1 MSKQSNHDQKAKE
14 FQDLISLAW
23 LGGIPLDEL
32 VKMQQSEGIKV
43 ETIQIYHKLEVK
55 YLQCRID

>member
-1 MSKQSNHDQKAKE
+1 MSKQSNHDERLKE
-14 FQDLISLAW
+14 FQNLVTLSWLA
-23 LGGIPLDEL
+23 GIPLDEML
-32 VKMQQSEGIKV
+32 KMQQSEGIKV